1 MKNPEIYKQQ
11 ALYWQNYRIIDRT
24 VTACVHLEDKN
35 DIDFGIRCYKSIVLE
50 IIITFLIVIAA
61 KIEVPLGVSSVLDL
75 YLTCP
80 AAFSFA

>member
-35 DIDFGIRCYKSIVLE
+35 DIDFWDKVLQKHRPGNYHY
-50 IIITFLIVIAA
+50 ISYSY
-61 KIEVPLGVSSVLDL
+61 SSKNRS
-75 YLTCP
+75 TTGCE
-80 AAFSFA
+80 